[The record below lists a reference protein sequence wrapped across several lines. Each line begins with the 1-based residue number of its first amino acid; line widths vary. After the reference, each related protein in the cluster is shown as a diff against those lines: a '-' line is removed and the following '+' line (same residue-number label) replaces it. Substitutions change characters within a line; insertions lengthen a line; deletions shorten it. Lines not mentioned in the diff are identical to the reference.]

1 MSYTALKS
9 KPIDRRRLN
18 MYDRSQYN
26 PSGRIGALMKAKAYR
41 ANYAYDLKRKPFAT
55 EQTPGTGGFTR
66 GLDMQSQRLFDKGS
80 AKERAES
87 FRPENL
93 VKENQL

>member
-1 MSYTALKS
+1 
-9 KPIDRRRLN
+9 

-26 PSGRIGALMKAKAYR
+26 PSNRIGALMKARQYR

-55 EQTPGTGGFTR
+55 EQTPGSGGFTR
-66 GLDMQSQRLFDKGS
+66 GLDMQSERLFNKGA
-80 AKERAES
+80 AKARAES

-93 VKENQL
+93 VKEETAASLSN